1 MKVSTRIIGV
11 IPARYASTRLPGK
24 PLAVI
29 HGKPMIQRVWER
41 VSQSK
46 YIDLVMVATDDVRI
60 SRTVFRFGGEF
71 AMTSAKHKSGTD
83 RIYEAVRDVE
93 CDIVVNIQ
101 GDEPFIN
108 PADIDKAIKP
118 LLVYKDI
125 SVSTLCCEIKNK
137 NEIDD
142 PNIVKVIMDNDDN
155 AIYFSRLPVPYKRKK
170 DEKVKYYK
178 HIGLYAFRKSFLARY
193 VKMKQSS
200 LEKAEKLEQLR
211 ILENGEKIKVVKTT
225 HDSISIDTKEDLRRI
240 NKNNKFK

>member
-1 MKVSTRIIGV
+1 MKVANRIIGV

-24 PLAVI
+24 PLAMI

-46 YIDLVMVATDDVRI
+46 YIDLVIVATDDVRI
-60 SRTVFRFGGEF
+60 TRTVFRFGGEF

-83 RIYEAVRDVE
+83 RIYEAVKDIE

-108 PADIDKAIKP
+108 PDDIDKAIKP
-118 LLVYKDI
+118 LLVFKDI
-125 SVSTLCCEIKNK
+125 GVSTLCCEIKNK
-137 NEIDD
+137 NDIDD
-142 PNIVKVIMDNDDN
+142 PNVVKVILDKDDN
-155 AIYFSRLPVPYKRKK
+155 AIYFSRLPIPYKRKAN
-170 DEKVKYYK
+170 EKIQYYK
-178 HIGLYAFRKSFLARY
+178 HIGLYAFKKNFLTQY
-193 VKMKQSS
+193 VNMKQST

-211 ILENGEKIKVVKTT
+211 ILENGEKIRVIKTNY
-225 HDSISIDTKEDLRRI
+225 DSISIDTKEDLIRI